1 MGSDDFFN
9 TNGAV
14 GYGGE
19 PIRKNMIYSPK
30 NDKSKTLKAYLNINF
45 EQKDGV
51 VVTSFSELLK
61 SIWNKNIN
69 LAYINPR
76 KFKRAFGL
84 KNTQFL

>member
-1 MGSDDFFN
+1 LVKFAALNNSL
-9 TNGAV
+9 
-14 GYGGE
+14 
-19 PIRKNMIYSPK
+19 
-30 NDKSKTLKAYLNINF
+30 KSINF

-84 KNTQFL
+84 KLLKTFFAVKSINSHEYISRKNA